1 MNNDTAA
8 ADDPLRFFEDVT
20 GVIRQTLQLPDD
32 RPLELDTRLLGDIP
46 EFDSMSVLNVLTE
59 FEERFDFFVE
69 DDEVSGEVFETVGS
83 LLAFVQAKV
92 AGG

>member
-1 MNNDTAA
+1 MNDQSST
-8 ADDPLRFFEDVT
+8 ADDSLRYFDDVT
-20 GVIRQTLQLPDD
+20 RIVRQTLQLPED
-32 RPLELDTRLLGDIP
+32 RVLDLDTALLGDIP

-69 DDEVSGEVFETVGS
+69 DDEVTGEVFETVGS

-92 AGG
+92 DGG

>member
-1 MNNDTAA
+1 MNDQTST
-8 ADDPLRFFEDVT
+8 ADDSLRYFDDVT
-20 GVIRQTLQLPDD
+20 RIVRQTLQLPED
-32 RPLELDTRLLGDIP
+32 RVLDLDTALLGDIP

-69 DDEVSGEVFETVGS
+69 DDEVTGEVFETVGS

-92 AGG
+92 DGG